1 MDKAKGNKIVKRRPL
16 NPKQPWKCP
25 FLQMS
30 IDKDIAF
37 PIYIE
42 TKFEIIEFFDI
53 RCDIL

>member
-1 MDKAKGNKIVKRRPL
+1 MDKAKGKRIVKRRPL
-16 NPKQPWKCP
+16 NPKQPRKCP

-30 IDKDIAF
+30 IDKNIAF

-53 RCDIL
+53 RCVF